1 MGFKIYTQK
10 RQGMENALF
19 RRQIPTGV
27 SAIDGP
33 LNSGVRAAHTS
44 PMKPTP
50 SDATLFANHL
60 ENVLAAIASTADS
73 NRFDAVLIHAGKAL
87 PVFFDDSYYP
97 FRANPWFNWLA
108 PNQQAPDSLILIRNN
123 KKPVLVFVSPEDY
136 WHAPPQLPTDAWTK
150 QFELLQVPSPAA
162 AIAALPQLSAN
173 IAWIGEPAPPNL
185 AWQHNPPRLL
195 AQLEQFR
202 CRKSAYEIACIREAS
217 RRGAL
222 GHEAAERAFR
232 AGSSEF
238 EIHFAFLAA
247 TQQTESEL
255 PYGSI
260 VALNEHAA
268 TLHYQLRDRAAP
280 TQSHSLLIDAGA
292 GYLGYAS
299 DITRTWAARP
309 GLFSDLVEGM
319 HRLQQQLCAAVRPQL
334 DWRDL
339 HLETHRLVAT
349 LLQTAGVL
357 KISAEAAVAT
367 GVSGTFLPHG
377 LGHLLGLQV
386 HDVAGFQDDADAA
399 PIPRPTGHTS
409 LRLTRRLQ
417 PDMVVTVE
425 PGVYFIDSLLG
436 RLRASKHA
444 KTVNWDLV
452 DLLRP
457 CGGIRI
463 EDNVVITATGHDNLT
478 RTAFAARA

>member
-1 MGFKIYTQK
+1 
-10 RQGMENALF
+10 
-19 RRQIPTGV
+19 
-27 SAIDGP
+27 
-33 LNSGVRAAHTS
+33 
-44 PMKPTP
+44 MKPTP
-50 SDATLFANHL
+50 SDPMLFANHL
-60 ENVLAAIASTADS
+60 QYALAAVATTADS
-73 NRFDAVLIHAGKAL
+73 NRFDSVLIHAGKAL
-87 PVFFDDSYYP
+87 PVFFDDTHYP
-97 FRANPWFNWLA
+97 FRANPWFNWLV

-123 KKPVLVFVSPEDY
+123 RKPILVFVSPEDY
-136 WHAPPQLPTDAWTK
+136 WHAPPRLPTEAWTEH
-150 QFELLQVPSPAA
+150 FELLQVPSAAA
-162 AIAALPQLSAN
+162 AIVALPQLGTST
-173 IAWIGEPAPPNL
+173 AWVGEPAPPPDL
-185 AWQHNPPRLL
+185 SWQHNPPRLL

-202 CRKSAYEIACIREAS
+202 CRKSAYEIACISQAS

-232 AGSSEF
+232 AGCSEF
-238 EIHFAFLAA
+238 EIHHAFLAA
-247 TQQTESEL
+247 TQQSELEL

-268 TLHYQLRDRAAP
+268 TLHYQLRDCAAP

-299 DITRTWAARP
+299 DITRTWAARA
-309 GLFSDLVEGM
+309 GLFADLVDGM
-319 HRLQQQLCAAVRPQL
+319 HELQQKLCAAVRPQL

-339 HLETHRLVAT
+339 HLETHRLVAA

-357 KISAEAAVAT
+357 KISAEAAAAT

-386 HDVAGFQDDADAA
+386 HDVAGFQDDADAT
-399 PIPRPTGHTS
+399 PIPRPEGHS
-409 LRLTRRLQ
+409 ALRLTRRLQ
-417 PDMVVTVE
+417 PGMVVTVE
-425 PGVYFIDSLLG
+425 PGVYFIDSLLNQ
-436 RLRASKHA
+436 LRASVHA

-463 EDNVVITATGHDNLT
+463 EDNVVVTSTGHDNLT
-478 RTAFAARA
+478 RTAFAARV